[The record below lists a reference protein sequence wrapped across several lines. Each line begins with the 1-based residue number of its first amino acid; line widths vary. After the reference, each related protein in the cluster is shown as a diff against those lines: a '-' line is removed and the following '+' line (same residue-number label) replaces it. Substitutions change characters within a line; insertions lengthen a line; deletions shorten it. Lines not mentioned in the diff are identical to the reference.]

1 MKKKER
7 VGGGKWE
14 GTRELVGGG
23 GGGGRGGDGP
33 GTCMGKSLGSRNKTE
48 KALDEEQKHL
58 DLEPNG

>member
-1 MKKKER
+1 M
-7 VGGGKWE
+7 VGSGREVESWWE
-14 GTRELVGGG
+14 V
-23 GGGGRGGDGP
+23 GGGRGGDGP